1 MAERNS
7 MLKGI
12 NDIKTVHTIKKAA
25 ARQKGSNDFLRLYML
40 EMERTRLISEKNKL
54 IQRLEVIDGRLSAI
68 QEVYAESLEGFE
80 AFRSYNGNRYVD
92 DVTVPGFKT
101 MPFDY

>member
-1 MAERNS
+1 LILLNGMVY
-7 MLKGI
+7 L
-12 NDIKTVHTIKKAA
+12 
-25 ARQKGSNDFLRLYML
+25 SNDFLRLYML

-54 IQRLEVIDGRLSAI
+54 IQRLEAIDGRLGAI
-68 QEVYAESLEGFE
+68 REVYAESLEGFE